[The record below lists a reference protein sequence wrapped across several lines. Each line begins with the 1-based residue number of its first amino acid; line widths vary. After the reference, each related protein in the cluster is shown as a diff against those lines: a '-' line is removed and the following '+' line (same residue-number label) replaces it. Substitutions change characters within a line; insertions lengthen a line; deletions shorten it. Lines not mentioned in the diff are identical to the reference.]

1 MAMMTTKATLKSQGT
16 EPMSARVNQAKTRE
30 TQPAPLFARLD
41 AYMNEKGLRSTTQ
54 RRVIAETFFEGPS
67 HVTIEELLARVRKT
81 DSRIG
86 YATVYRTLKLF
97 TECGIAAERKF
108 GSGPSRYELSDE
120 SNREHHDHLICL
132 GCGSIIEFHDERIET
147 LQTAIAGELG
157 FRVARH
163 RHEIYGECARCQK
176 QAQA

>member
-1 MAMMTTKATLKSQGT
+1 MATEATLQK
-16 EPMSARVNQAKTRE
+16 
-30 TQPAPLFARLD
+30 TQPGPLFARLD

-54 RRVIAETFFEGPS
+54 RRVIATTFFGGPS
-67 HVTIEELLARVRKT
+67 HVTIEELLARVRKS

-120 SNREHHDHLICL
+120 SNHEHHDHLICL
-132 GCGSIIEFHDERIET
+132 GCGRIIEFHDERIEK
-147 LQTAIAGELG
+147 LQAAIAGELG

-163 RHEIYGECARCQK
+163 RHEIYGECAPCQE
-176 QAQA
+176 QGRA